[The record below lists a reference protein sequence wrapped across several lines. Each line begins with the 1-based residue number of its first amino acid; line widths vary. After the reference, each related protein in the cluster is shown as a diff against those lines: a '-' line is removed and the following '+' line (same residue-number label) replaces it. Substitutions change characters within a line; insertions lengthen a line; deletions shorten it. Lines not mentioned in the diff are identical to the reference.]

1 VDHGGETVI
10 GFVASQGYSLKI
22 FEFAEEIFDQVP
34 PFVDFF
40 VDPKGVG
47 PSGMLRNNDF
57 GASFVEVFNDPVRI
71 ESLIGNQ
78 PLKVDAFYERRNTH
92 RVATMPRQKF
102 KAHQSAERIGNAKIW
117 SSCRPS
123 TCRWPGFESP
133 FCSLTMAV
141 DLNDCGIDHDEL
153 RVGIAR
159 DCVEYPFKNIGFHPM
174 TKAFEDRVPIP
185 KISRQIPPGRS
196 GACDP

>member
-1 VDHGGETVI
+1 MDHGGETVI

-40 VDPKGVG
+40 VDLKGAG

-78 PLKVDAFYERRNTH
+78 PLKVDAFDERRNTH
-92 RVATMPRQKF
+92 RVVTMPRQKF
-102 KAHQSAERIGNAKIW
+102 KAHQSAERIGQRQDLGRHAAL
-117 SSCRPS
+117 RLAD
-123 TCRWPGFESP
+123 GLALSP
-133 FCSLTMAV
+133 
-141 DLNDCGIDHDEL
+141 
-153 RVGIAR
+153 
-159 DCVEYPFKNIGFHPM
+159 PFAP
-174 TKAFEDRVPIP
+174 
-185 KISRQIPPGRS
+185 
-196 GACDP
+196 